1 MVINMKK
8 FLKITKVL
16 LIILVLTVSFL
27 VITFS
32 IINYNLNYE
41 MPQIITVELY
51 DKNNNKYLSYSNNNK
66 QTYVTLDKINQYVI
80 DAFITIE
87 DKRFY
92 NHQGVDFIRIGGA
105 IISDLKNKDFVEGAS
120 TITQQYVK
128 NLYLSND
135 KTIERKISEIM
146 IAMNIERQYT
156 KDEILTGYLNS
167 IYFDSGIYGIEDA
180 SIFYF
185 GKSASELT
193 LLEAC
198 ALASIPKS
206 PTYYSPIKNPE
217 NNKQRRNLVLYE
229 LYQDNK
235 IDYSTYIENT
245 IKTLELVG
253 IHPENKNE
261 NAPYFQDLV
270 IRELKTMGWLNDYT
284 SRGLKVYTTLD
295 SDLNNAIVKSINK
308 RHPDTDI
315 ETAVYAVEPKTG
327 NILAVVG
334 GNNYE
339 TSSFNRAVDSLR
351 QSGSAIKPFLYLTA
365 LEHGFTPAT
374 TFKSE
379 ETTFYINNE
388 SYSPKNYA
396 SIYANQDISMV
407 YAIATSDNIYAMK
420 THLFLGLDELV
431 NTLKRFKISGD
442 IPSIPSLAL
451 GTYEISLQELTTAYS
466 ALANEGVYVEPTLIT
481 KITTFEDEVLYE
493 KKVKTSTVLANK
505 SDVFLLNQS
514 MTSIFDNSM
523 TYNIR
528 PTGGRL
534 ASLLNHTYAGK
545 SGTTDTDNIMVG
557 YNPEIVVSVWTGYD
571 DSRKID
577 DYDDLSYG
585 KYIWADVVESYMY
598 NKKDVW
604 YDIPSDVI
612 GVDLNPMTGFY
623 PSFDEYHKY
632 LYFRKNNIPWY
643 IELLYKRE

>member
-1 MVINMKK
+1 MVNNMKK
-8 FLKITKVL
+8 LLKITKIL
-16 LIILVLTVSFL
+16 LVVCVITSSFL
-27 VITFS
+27 VIAFS
-32 IINYNLNYE
+32 IINYNLKYE
-41 MPQIITVELY
+41 MPQILTIELY
-51 DKNNNKYLSYSNNNK
+51 DKDNNKYLSYSNNNK
-66 QTYVTLDKINQYVI
+66 QTYVTLDKISDYVI
-80 DAFITIE
+80 DAFISIE

-105 IISDLKNKDFVEGAS
+105 IISDIKNQEFVEGAS

-135 KTIERKISEIM
+135 KTIERKLNEVL
-146 IAMNIERQYT
+146 IAMNIERQYS

-185 GKSASELT
+185 NKHAKDLT
-193 LLEAC
+193 LVEAC
-198 ALASIPKS
+198 SLASIPKS
-206 PTYYSPIKNPE
+206 PSSYSPIKNPE
-217 NNKQRRNLVLYE
+217 NNKERRNLVLYE

-235 IDYSTYIENT
+235 IDYETYIKSLNE
-245 IKTLELVG
+245 ELILYG
-253 IHPENKNE
+253 IHPEDKNE

-295 SDLNNAIVKSINK
+295 SSLNNAIVESINK
-308 RHPDTDI
+308 RHPNSEI
-315 ETAVYAVEPKTG
+315 ETAVYAIEPKTG

-339 TSSFNRAVDSLR
+339 DSSFNRAVDSLR

-379 ETTFYINNE
+379 PTTFYINNE
-388 SYSPKNYA
+388 KYSPKNYA
-396 SIYANQDISMV
+396 NIYANQDVSMV

-420 THLFLGLDELV
+420 THLFLGTNELV

-451 GTYEISLQELTTAYS
+451 GTYEISLQELITAYGV
-466 ALANEGVYVEPTLIT
+466 LANEGIYVEPTLIT
-481 KITTFEDEVLYE
+481 KITTFDDEVLYE
-493 KKVKTSTVLANK
+493 KKNKETSRLANK
-505 SDVFLLNQS
+505 SDVFLLNES

-534 ASLLNHTYAGK
+534 VSLLNHKYAGK

-557 YNPEIVVSVWTGYD
+557 YNPDILVGVWTGYD
-571 DSRKID
+571 DSRLIE

-585 KYIWADVVESYMY
+585 KYIWADVVESYM
-598 NKKDVW
+598 KKRKNIW
-604 YDIPSDVI
+604 YEIPDDVI
-612 GVDLNPMTGFY
+612 KVDLNPMSGFY
-623 PSFDEYHKY
+623 PSFDEYHKN
-632 LYFRKNNIPWY
+632 LYFKKNNIPWY
-643 IELLYKRE
+643 IKLLYKKE

>member
-1 MVINMKK
+1 MRKILK
-8 FLKITKVL
+8 FSKIL
-16 LIILVLTVSFL
+16 L
-27 VITFS
+27 VIFVLAAATIVIAFS
-32 IINYNLNYE
+32 IINYNLKYE
-41 MPQIITVELY
+41 MPQILNIELY
-51 DKNNNKYLSYSNNNK
+51 DKDNNKYLSYSNNNK
-66 QTYVTLDKINQYVI
+66 QTYVSLDKISNYVI
-80 DAFITIE
+80 DAFISIE

-105 IISDLKNKDFVEGAS
+105 ILSDIKNQGFVEGAS

-135 KTIERKISEIM
+135 KTIERKLNEVL
-146 IAMNIERQYT
+146 IAMNIERQYS

-185 GKSASELT
+185 GKSAIDLT
-193 LLEAC
+193 LVEAC

-217 NNKQRRNLVLYE
+217 NNKERRNLVLYE
-229 LYQDNK
+229 LYQDKK
-235 IDYSTYIENT
+235 IDYSTYLNSISE
-245 IKTLELVG
+245 ELVISG
-253 IHPENKNE
+253 IHPESQNE

-270 IRELKTMGWLNDYT
+270 IRELKSMGWLNDYT
-284 SRGLKVYTTLD
+284 AKGLKVYTTLD
-295 SDLNNAIVKSINK
+295 MKLNNAIVNSIDK
-308 RHPDTDI
+308 RHPNSDI
-315 ETAVYAVEPKTG
+315 ETAVYALEPSTG

-339 TSSFNRAVDSLR
+339 DSAFNRAVDSLR

-365 LEHGFTPAT
+365 LEHDFTPAT

-379 ETTFYINNE
+379 PTTFYINNDK
-388 SYSPKNYA
+388 YAPKNYGN
-396 SIYANQDISMV
+396 IYANQDVSMV

-420 THLFLGLDELV
+420 THLFLGTNELV

-451 GTYEISLQELTTAYS
+451 GTFEISLQELTTAYGV
-466 ALANEGVYVEPTLIT
+466 LANEGVYVEPTLIT
-481 KITTFEDEVLYE
+481 KITTFDDEVIYE
-493 KKVKTSTVLANK
+493 KKIKETAVLADK
-505 SDVFLLNQS
+505 SDVFLLNES

-534 ASLLNHTYAGK
+534 VSLLNHTYAGK

-557 YNPEIVVSVWTGYD
+557 YNPDIVVSVWTGYD
-571 DSRKID
+571 DSRLIE

-585 KYIWADVVESYMY
+585 KYIWADVIESYMY
-598 NKKDVW
+598 NKKNSW
-604 YDIPSDVI
+604 YEMPSDVI
-612 GVDLNPMTGFY
+612 KVDLNPMSGFY
-623 PSFDEYHKY
+623 PSFNEYHKY
-632 LYFRKNNIPWY
+632 IYFKKNNIPWY
-643 IELLYKRE
+643 IELLYKKE

>member
-1 MVINMKK
+1 MKK
-8 FLKITKVL
+8 LLKITKIL
-16 LIILVLTVSFL
+16 LVVCVITSSFL
-27 VITFS
+27 VIAFS
-32 IINYNLNYE
+32 IINYNLKYE
-41 MPQIITVELY
+41 MPQILTIELY
-51 DKNNNKYLSYSNNNK
+51 DKDNNKYLSYSNNNK
-66 QTYVTLDKINQYVI
+66 QTYVTLDKISDYVI
-80 DAFITIE
+80 DAFISIE

-105 IISDLKNKDFVEGAS
+105 IISDIKNQEFVEGAS

-135 KTIERKISEIM
+135 KTIERKLNEVL
-146 IAMNIERQYT
+146 IAMNIERQYS

-185 GKSASELT
+185 NKHAKDLT
-193 LLEAC
+193 LVEAC
-198 ALASIPKS
+198 SLASIPKS
-206 PTYYSPIKNPE
+206 PSSYSPIKNPE
-217 NNKQRRNLVLYE
+217 NNKERRNLVLYE

-235 IDYSTYIENT
+235 IDYETYIKSLNE
-245 IKTLELVG
+245 ELILYG
-253 IHPENKNE
+253 IHPEDKNE

-295 SDLNNAIVKSINK
+295 SSLTNAIVESINK
-308 RHPDTDI
+308 RHPNSEI
-315 ETAVYAVEPKTG
+315 ETAVYAIEPKTG

-339 TSSFNRAVDSLR
+339 DSSFNRAVDSLR

-379 ETTFYINNE
+379 PTTFYINNE
-388 SYSPKNYA
+388 KYSPKNYA
-396 SIYANQDISMV
+396 NIYANQDVSMV

-420 THLFLGLDELV
+420 THLFLGTNELV

-451 GTYEISLQELTTAYS
+451 GTYEISLQELITAYGV
-466 ALANEGVYVEPTLIT
+466 LANEGIYVEPTLIT
-481 KITTFEDEVLYE
+481 KITTFDDEVLYE
-493 KKVKTSTVLANK
+493 KKNKETSRLANK
-505 SDVFLLNQS
+505 SDVFLLNES

-534 ASLLNHTYAGK
+534 VSLLNHKYAGK

-557 YNPEIVVSVWTGYD
+557 YNPDILVGVWTGYD
-571 DSRKID
+571 DSRLIE

-585 KYIWADVVESYMY
+585 KYIWADVVESYM
-598 NKKDVW
+598 KKRKNIW
-604 YDIPSDVI
+604 YEIPDDVI
-612 GVDLNPMTGFY
+612 KVDLNPMSGFY
-623 PSFDEYHKY
+623 PSFDEYHKN
-632 LYFRKNNIPWY
+632 LYFKKNNIPWY
-643 IELLYKRE
+643 IKLLYKKE

>member
-1 MVINMKK
+1 
-8 FLKITKVL
+8 
-16 LIILVLTVSFL
+16 
-27 VITFS
+27 
-32 IINYNLNYE
+32 
-41 MPQIITVELY
+41 
-51 DKNNNKYLSYSNNNK
+51 
-66 QTYVTLDKINQYVI
+66 
-80 DAFITIE
+80 
-87 DKRFY
+87 
-92 NHQGVDFIRIGGA
+92 
-105 IISDLKNKDFVEGAS
+105 
-120 TITQQYVK
+120 
-128 NLYLSND
+128 
-135 KTIERKISEIM
+135 M

-180 SIFYF
+180 SIFYL

-407 YAIATSDNIYAMK
+407 YAIATTTKGRDWAPPRPRIP
-420 THLFLGLDELV
+420 H
-431 NTLKRFKISGD
+431 SG
-442 IPSIPSLAL
+442 S
-451 GTYEISLQELTTAYS
+451 QE
-466 ALANEGVYVEPTLIT
+466 
-481 KITTFEDEVLYE
+481 
-493 KKVKTSTVLANK
+493 TS
-505 SDVFLLNQS
+505 
-514 MTSIFDNSM
+514 
-523 TYNIR
+523 
-528 PTGGRL
+528 
-534 ASLLNHTYAGK
+534 
-545 SGTTDTDNIMVG
+545 
-557 YNPEIVVSVWTGYD
+557 
-571 DSRKID
+571 
-577 DYDDLSYG
+577 
-585 KYIWADVVESYMY
+585 
-598 NKKDVW
+598 
-604 YDIPSDVI
+604 
-612 GVDLNPMTGFY
+612 
-623 PSFDEYHKY
+623 
-632 LYFRKNNIPWY
+632 
-643 IELLYKRE
+643 

>member
-1 MVINMKK
+1 MKK
-8 FLKITKVL
+8 LLKITKIL
-16 LIILVLTVSFL
+16 LVVCVITSSFL
-27 VITFS
+27 VIAFS
-32 IINYNLNYE
+32 IINYNLKYE
-41 MPQIITVELY
+41 MPQILTIELY
-51 DKNNNKYLSYSNNNK
+51 DKDNNKYLSYSNNNK
-66 QTYVTLDKINQYVI
+66 QTYVTLDKISDYVI
-80 DAFITIE
+80 DAFISIE

-105 IISDLKNKDFVEGAS
+105 IISDIKNQEFVEGAS

-135 KTIERKISEIM
+135 KTIERKLNEVL
-146 IAMNIERQYT
+146 IAMNIERQYS

-185 GKSASELT
+185 NKHAKDLT
-193 LLEAC
+193 LVEAC
-198 ALASIPKS
+198 SLASIPKS
-206 PTYYSPIKNPE
+206 PSSYSPIRNPE
-217 NNKQRRNLVLYE
+217 KNKERRNLVLYE

-235 IDYSTYIENT
+235 IDYETYIKSLNE
-245 IKTLELVG
+245 ELILYG
-253 IHPENKNE
+253 IHPEDKNE

-295 SDLNNAIVKSINK
+295 SSLTNAIVESINK
-308 RHPDTDI
+308 RHPNSEI
-315 ETAVYAVEPKTG
+315 ETAVYAIEPKTG

-339 TSSFNRAVDSLR
+339 DSSFNRAVDSLR

-379 ETTFYINNE
+379 PTTFYINNE
-388 SYSPKNYA
+388 KYSPKNYA
-396 SIYANQDISMV
+396 NIYANQDVSMV

-420 THLFLGLDELV
+420 THLFLGTNELV

-451 GTYEISLQELTTAYS
+451 GTYEISLQELITAYGV
-466 ALANEGVYVEPTLIT
+466 LANEGIYVEPTLIT
-481 KITTFEDEVLYE
+481 KITTFDDEVLYE
-493 KKVKTSTVLANK
+493 KKNKETSRLANK
-505 SDVFLLNQS
+505 SDVFLLNES

-534 ASLLNHTYAGK
+534 VSLLNHKYAGK

-557 YNPEIVVSVWTGYD
+557 YNPDILVGVWTGYD
-571 DSRKID
+571 DSRLIE

-585 KYIWADVVESYMY
+585 KYIWADVVESYM
-598 NKKDVW
+598 KKRKNIW
-604 YDIPSDVI
+604 YEIPDDVI
-612 GVDLNPMTGFY
+612 KVDLNPMSGFY
-623 PSFDEYHKY
+623 PSFDEYHKN
-632 LYFRKNNIPWY
+632 LYFKKNNIPWY
-643 IELLYKRE
+643 IKLLYKKE

>member
-1 MVINMKK
+1 MKK
-8 FLKITKVL
+8 LLKITKIL
-16 LIILVLTVSFL
+16 LVVCVITSSFL
-27 VITFS
+27 VIAFS
-32 IINYNLNYE
+32 IINYNLKYE
-41 MPQIITVELY
+41 MPQILTIELY
-51 DKNNNKYLSYSNNNK
+51 DKDNNKYLSYSNNNK
-66 QTYVTLDKINQYVI
+66 QTYVTLDKISDYVI
-80 DAFITIE
+80 DAFISIE

-105 IISDLKNKDFVEGAS
+105 IISDIKNQEFVEGAS

-135 KTIERKISEIM
+135 KTIERKLNEVL
-146 IAMNIERQYT
+146 IAMNIERQYS

-185 GKSASELT
+185 NKHAKDLT
-193 LLEAC
+193 LVEAC
-198 ALASIPKS
+198 SLASIPKS
-206 PTYYSPIKNPE
+206 PSSYSPIKNPE
-217 NNKQRRNLVLYE
+217 NNKERRNLVLYE

-235 IDYSTYIENT
+235 IDYETYIKSLNE
-245 IKTLELVG
+245 ELILYG
-253 IHPENKNE
+253 IHPEDKNE

-295 SDLNNAIVKSINK
+295 SSLTNAIVESINK
-308 RHPDTDI
+308 RHPNSEI
-315 ETAVYAVEPKTG
+315 ETAVYAIEPKTG

-339 TSSFNRAVDSLR
+339 DSSFNRAVDSLR

-379 ETTFYINNE
+379 PTTFYINNE
-388 SYSPKNYA
+388 KYSPKNYA
-396 SIYANQDISMV
+396 NIYANQDVSMV

-420 THLFLGLDELV
+420 THLFLGTNELV

-451 GTYEISLQELTTAYS
+451 GTYEISLQELITAYGV
-466 ALANEGVYVEPTLIT
+466 LANEGVYVEPTLIT
-481 KITTFEDEVLYE
+481 KITTFDDEVLYE
-493 KKVKTSTVLANK
+493 KKNKETSRLANK
-505 SDVFLLNQS
+505 SDVFLLNES

-534 ASLLNHTYAGK
+534 VSLLNHKYAGK

-557 YNPEIVVSVWTGYD
+557 YNPDILVGVWTGYD
-571 DSRKID
+571 DSRLIE

-585 KYIWADVVESYMY
+585 KYIWADVVESYM
-598 NKKDVW
+598 KKRKNIW
-604 YDIPSDVI
+604 YEIPDDVI
-612 GVDLNPMTGFY
+612 KVDLNPMSGFY
-623 PSFDEYHKY
+623 PSFDEYHKN
-632 LYFRKNNIPWY
+632 LYFKKNNIPWY
-643 IELLYKRE
+643 IKLLYKKE

>member
-1 MVINMKK
+1 MVNNMRKI
-8 FLKITKVL
+8 LKISKIL
-16 LIILVLTVSFL
+16 LVVFVFL
-27 VITFS
+27 AAAIVISFS
-32 IINYNLNYE
+32 IINYNLKYE
-41 MPQIITVELY
+41 MPQILTIELY

-66 QTYVTLDKINQYVI
+66 QTYVTLDKISNYVI
-80 DAFITIE
+80 DAFISIE

-105 IISDLKNKDFVEGAS
+105 ILSDIKNQGFVEGAS

-135 KTIERKISEIM
+135 KTIERKLNEVL
-146 IAMNIERQYT
+146 IAMNIERQYS

-185 GKSASELT
+185 GKSAKDLT
-193 LLEAC
+193 LVEAC

-217 NNKQRRNLVLYE
+217 NNKTRRNLVLYE
-229 LYQDNK
+229 LYQDKK
-235 IDYSTYIENT
+235 IDYSTYLSSITEELT
-245 IKTLELVG
+245 ISG
-253 IHPENKNE
+253 IHPENQNE

-270 IRELKTMGWLNDYT
+270 IRELKSMGWLNDYT
-284 SRGLKVYTTLD
+284 ARGLKVYTTLD
-295 SDLNNAIVKSINK
+295 MKLNNAIVKSIDK
-308 RHPDTDI
+308 RHPNSDI
-315 ETAVYAVEPKTG
+315 ETAVYALEPSTG

-339 TSSFNRAVDSLR
+339 ASAFNRAVDSLR
-351 QSGSAIKPFLYLTA
+351 QSGSSIKPFLYLTA

-379 ETTFYINNE
+379 PTTFYINNDK
-388 SYSPKNYA
+388 YAPKNYGD
-396 SIYANQDISMV
+396 IYANQDVSMV

-420 THLFLGLDELV
+420 THLFLGTNELV

-451 GTYEISLQELTTAYS
+451 GTFEISLQELTTAYGV
-466 ALANEGVYVEPTLIT
+466 LANEGVYVEPTLIT
-481 KITTFEDEVLYE
+481 KITTFDDKVIYE
-493 KKVKTSTVLANK
+493 KKVKEKSILADK
-505 SDVFLLNQS
+505 SDVFLLNES

-534 ASLLNHTYAGK
+534 VSLLNHTYAGK

-557 YNPEIVVSVWTGYD
+557 YNPDIVVSVWTGYD
-571 DSRKID
+571 DSRLIE

-585 KYIWADVVESYMY
+585 KYIWADVIESYMY
-598 NKKDVW
+598 NKKNSW
-604 YDIPSDVI
+604 YEMPNDVI
-612 GVDLNPMTGFY
+612 KVDLNPMSGFY
-623 PSFDEYHKY
+623 PSFNEYHKY
-632 LYFRKNNIPWY
+632 IYFKKNNIPWY
-643 IELLYKRE
+643 IELLYKKE

>member
-1 MVINMKK
+1 MKK
-8 FLKITKVL
+8 LLKITKIL
-16 LIILVLTVSFL
+16 LVVCVITSSFL
-27 VITFS
+27 VIAFS
-32 IINYNLNYE
+32 IINYNLKYE
-41 MPQIITVELY
+41 MPQILTIELY
-51 DKNNNKYLSYSNNNK
+51 DKDNNKYLSYSNNNK
-66 QTYVTLDKINQYVI
+66 QTYVTLDKISDYVI
-80 DAFITIE
+80 DAFISIE

-105 IISDLKNKDFVEGAS
+105 IISDIKNQEFVEGAS

-135 KTIERKISEIM
+135 KTIERKLNEVL
-146 IAMNIERQYT
+146 IAMNIERQYS

-185 GKSASELT
+185 NKHAKDLT
-193 LLEAC
+193 LVEAC
-198 ALASIPKS
+198 SLASIPKS
-206 PTYYSPIKNPE
+206 PSSYSPIKNPE
-217 NNKQRRNLVLYE
+217 NNKERRNLVLYE

-235 IDYSTYIENT
+235 IDYETYIKSLNE
-245 IKTLELVG
+245 ELILYG
-253 IHPENKNE
+253 IHPEDKNE

-295 SDLNNAIVKSINK
+295 SSLNNAIVESINK
-308 RHPDTDI
+308 RHPNSEI
-315 ETAVYAVEPKTG
+315 ETAVYAIEPKTG

-339 TSSFNRAVDSLR
+339 DSSFNRAVDSLR

-379 ETTFYINNE
+379 PTTFYINNE
-388 SYSPKNYA
+388 KYSPKNYA
-396 SIYANQDISMV
+396 NIYANQDVSMV

-420 THLFLGLDELV
+420 THLFLGTNELV

-451 GTYEISLQELTTAYS
+451 GTYEISLQELITAYGV
-466 ALANEGVYVEPTLIT
+466 LANEGIYVEPTLIT
-481 KITTFEDEVLYE
+481 KITTFDDEVLYE
-493 KKVKTSTVLANK
+493 KKNKETSRLANK
-505 SDVFLLNQS
+505 SDVFLLNES

-534 ASLLNHTYAGK
+534 VSLLNHKYAGK

-557 YNPEIVVSVWTGYD
+557 YNPDILVGVWTGYD
-571 DSRKID
+571 DSRLIE

-585 KYIWADVVESYMY
+585 KYIWADVVERYM
-598 NKKDVW
+598 KKRKNIW
-604 YDIPSDVI
+604 YEIPDDVI
-612 GVDLNPMTGFY
+612 KVDLNPMSGFY
-623 PSFDEYHKY
+623 PSFDEYHKN
-632 LYFRKNNIPWY
+632 LYFKKNNIPWY
-643 IELLYKRE
+643 IKLLYKKE

>member
-1 MVINMKK
+1 MKK
-8 FLKITKVL
+8 LLKITKIL
-16 LIILVLTVSFL
+16 LVVCVITSSFL
-27 VITFS
+27 VIAFS
-32 IINYNLNYE
+32 IINYNLKYE
-41 MPQIITVELY
+41 MPQILTIELY
-51 DKNNNKYLSYSNNNK
+51 DKDNNKYLSYSNNNK
-66 QTYVTLDKINQYVI
+66 QTYVTLDKISDYVI
-80 DAFITIE
+80 DAFISIE

-105 IISDLKNKDFVEGAS
+105 IISDIKNQEFVEGAS

-135 KTIERKISEIM
+135 KTIERKLNEVL
-146 IAMNIERQYT
+146 IAMNIERQYS

-185 GKSASELT
+185 NKHAKDLT
-193 LLEAC
+193 LVEAC
-198 ALASIPKS
+198 SLASIPKS
-206 PTYYSPIKNPE
+206 PSSYSPIKNPE
-217 NNKQRRNLVLYE
+217 NNKERRNLVLYE

-235 IDYSTYIENT
+235 IDYETYIKSLNE
-245 IKTLELVG
+245 ELILYG
-253 IHPENKNE
+253 IHPEDKNE

-295 SDLNNAIVKSINK
+295 SSLNNAIVESINK
-308 RHPDTDI
+308 RHPNSEI
-315 ETAVYAVEPKTG
+315 ETAVYAIEPKTG

-339 TSSFNRAVDSLR
+339 DSSFNRAVDSLR

-379 ETTFYINNE
+379 PTTFYINNE
-388 SYSPKNYA
+388 KYSPKNYA
-396 SIYANQDISMV
+396 NIYANQDVSMV

-420 THLFLGLDELV
+420 THLFLGTNELV

-451 GTYEISLQELTTAYS
+451 GTYEISLQELITAYGV
-466 ALANEGVYVEPTLIT
+466 LANEGIYVEPTLIT
-481 KITTFEDEVLYE
+481 KITTFDDEVLYE
-493 KKVKTSTVLANK
+493 KKNKETSRLANK
-505 SDVFLLNQS
+505 SDVFLLNES

-534 ASLLNHTYAGK
+534 VSLLNHKYAGK

-557 YNPEIVVSVWTGYD
+557 YNPDILVGVWTGYD
-571 DSRKID
+571 DSRLIE

-585 KYIWADVVESYMY
+585 KYIWADVVESYMKKRKNIWY
-598 NKKDVW
+598 ETPKDV
-604 YDIPSDVI
+604 IK
-612 GVDLNPMTGFY
+612 VDLNPMSGFY
-623 PSFDEYHKY
+623 PSFDEYHKN
-632 LYFRKNNIPWY
+632 LYFKKNNIPWY
-643 IELLYKRE
+643 IELLYKKE

>member
-1 MVINMKK
+1 MVNNMKK
-8 FLKITKVL
+8 LLKITKIL
-16 LIILVLTVSFL
+16 LVVCVITSSFL
-27 VITFS
+27 VIAFS
-32 IINYNLNYE
+32 IINYNLKYE
-41 MPQIITVELY
+41 MPQILTIELY
-51 DKNNNKYLSYSNNNK
+51 DKDNNKYLSYSNNNK
-66 QTYVTLDKINQYVI
+66 QTYVTLDKVSDYVI
-80 DAFITIE
+80 DAFISIE

-105 IISDLKNKDFVEGAS
+105 IISDIKNQEFVEGAS

-135 KTIERKISEIM
+135 KTIERKLNEVL
-146 IAMNIERQYT
+146 IAMNIERQYS

-185 GKSASELT
+185 NKHAKDLT
-193 LLEAC
+193 LVEAC
-198 ALASIPKS
+198 SLASIPKS
-206 PTYYSPIKNPE
+206 PSSYSPIKNPE
-217 NNKQRRNLVLYE
+217 NNKERRNLVLYE

-235 IDYSTYIENT
+235 IDYETYIKSLNE
-245 IKTLELVG
+245 ELILYG
-253 IHPENKNE
+253 IHPEDKNE

-295 SDLNNAIVKSINK
+295 SSLNNAIVESINK
-308 RHPDTDI
+308 RHPNSEI
-315 ETAVYAVEPKTG
+315 ETAVYAIEPKTG

-339 TSSFNRAVDSLR
+339 DSSFNRAVDSLR

-379 ETTFYINNE
+379 PTTFYINNE
-388 SYSPKNYA
+388 KYSPKNYA
-396 SIYANQDISMV
+396 NIYANQDVSMV

-420 THLFLGLDELV
+420 THLFLGTNELV

-451 GTYEISLQELTTAYS
+451 GTYEISLQELITAYGV
-466 ALANEGVYVEPTLIT
+466 LANEGIYVEPTLIT
-481 KITTFEDEVLYE
+481 KITTFDDEVLYE
-493 KKVKTSTVLANK
+493 KKNKETSRLANK
-505 SDVFLLNQS
+505 SDVFLLNES

-534 ASLLNHTYAGK
+534 VSLLNHKYAGK

-557 YNPEIVVSVWTGYD
+557 YNPDILVGVWTGYD
-571 DSRKID
+571 DSRLIE

-585 KYIWADVVESYMY
+585 KYIWADVVESYM
-598 NKKDVW
+598 KKRKNIW
-604 YDIPSDVI
+604 YEIPDDVI
-612 GVDLNPMTGFY
+612 KVDLNPMSGFY
-623 PSFDEYHKY
+623 PSFDEYHKN
-632 LYFRKNNIPWY
+632 LYFKKNNIPWY
-643 IELLYKRE
+643 IKLLYKKE

>member
-1 MVINMKK
+1 MKK
-8 FLKITKVL
+8 LLKITKIL
-16 LIILVLTVSFL
+16 LVVCVITSSFL
-27 VITFS
+27 VIAFS
-32 IINYNLNYE
+32 IINYNLKYE
-41 MPQIITVELY
+41 MPQILTIELY

-66 QTYVTLDKINQYVI
+66 QTYVTLDKISDYVI
-80 DAFITIE
+80 DAFISIE

-105 IISDLKNKDFVEGAS
+105 IISDIKNQEFVEGAS

-135 KTIERKISEIM
+135 KTIERKLNEVL
-146 IAMNIERQYT
+146 IAMNIERQYS

-185 GKSASELT
+185 NKHAKDLT
-193 LLEAC
+193 LVEAC
-198 ALASIPKS
+198 SLASIPKS
-206 PTYYSPIKNPE
+206 PSSYSPIKNPE
-217 NNKQRRNLVLYE
+217 NNKERRNLVLYE

-235 IDYSTYIENT
+235 IDYKTYIKSLNE
-245 IKTLELVG
+245 ELILYG
-253 IHPENKNE
+253 IHPEDKNE

-295 SDLNNAIVKSINK
+295 SSLNNAIVESINK
-308 RHPDTDI
+308 RHPNSEI
-315 ETAVYAVEPKTG
+315 ETAVYAIEPKTG

-339 TSSFNRAVDSLR
+339 DSSFNRAVDSLR

-379 ETTFYINNE
+379 PTTFYINNE
-388 SYSPKNYA
+388 KYSPKNYA
-396 SIYANQDISMV
+396 NIYANQDVSMV

-420 THLFLGLDELV
+420 THLFLGTNELV

-451 GTYEISLQELTTAYS
+451 GTYEISLQELITAYGV
-466 ALANEGVYVEPTLIT
+466 LANEGIYVEPTLIT
-481 KITTFEDEVLYE
+481 KITTFDDEVLYE
-493 KKVKTSTVLANK
+493 KKNKETSRLANK
-505 SDVFLLNQS
+505 SDVFLLNES

-534 ASLLNHTYAGK
+534 VSLLNHKYAGK

-557 YNPEIVVSVWTGYD
+557 YNPDILVGVWTGYD
-571 DSRKID
+571 DSRLIE

-585 KYIWADVVESYMY
+585 KYIWADVVESYM
-598 NKKDVW
+598 KKRKNIW
-604 YDIPSDVI
+604 YEIPDDVI
-612 GVDLNPMTGFY
+612 KVDLNPMSGFY
-623 PSFDEYHKY
+623 PSFDEYHKN
-632 LYFRKNNIPWY
+632 LYFKKNNIPWY
-643 IELLYKRE
+643 IKLLYKKE

>member
-1 MVINMKK
+1 M
-8 FLKITKVL
+8 
-16 LIILVLTVSFL
+16 
-27 VITFS
+27 
-32 IINYNLNYE
+32 
-41 MPQIITVELY
+41 
-51 DKNNNKYLSYSNNNK
+51 
-66 QTYVTLDKINQYVI
+66 
-80 DAFITIE
+80 
-87 DKRFY
+87 
-92 NHQGVDFIRIGGA
+92 
-105 IISDLKNKDFVEGAS
+105 
-120 TITQQYVK
+120 
-128 NLYLSND
+128 
-135 KTIERKISEIM
+135 
-146 IAMNIERQYT
+146 
-156 KDEILTGYLNS
+156 
-167 IYFDSGIYGIEDA
+167 
-180 SIFYF
+180 
-185 GKSASELT
+185 
-193 LLEAC
+193 
-198 ALASIPKS
+198 
-206 PTYYSPIKNPE
+206 
-217 NNKQRRNLVLYE
+217 
-229 LYQDNK
+229 
-235 IDYSTYIENT
+235 
-245 IKTLELVG
+245 G

-442 IPSIPSLAL
+442 IPTIPSLAL

>member
-1 MVINMKK
+1 MVNNMKK
-8 FLKITKVL
+8 LLKITKIL
-16 LIILVLTVSFL
+16 LVVCVITSSFL
-27 VITFS
+27 VIAFS
-32 IINYNLNYE
+32 IINYNLKYE
-41 MPQIITVELY
+41 MPQILTIELY
-51 DKNNNKYLSYSNNNK
+51 DKDNNKYLSYSNNNK
-66 QTYVTLDKINQYVI
+66 QTYVTLDKISDYVI
-80 DAFITIE
+80 DAFISIE

-105 IISDLKNKDFVEGAS
+105 IISDIKNQEFVEGAS

-135 KTIERKISEIM
+135 KTIERKLNEVL
-146 IAMNIERQYT
+146 IAMNIERQYS

-185 GKSASELT
+185 NKHAKDLT
-193 LLEAC
+193 LVEAC
-198 ALASIPKS
+198 SLASIPKS
-206 PTYYSPIKNPE
+206 PSSYSPIKNPE
-217 NNKQRRNLVLYE
+217 NNKERRNLVLYE

-235 IDYSTYIENT
+235 IDYETYIKSLNE
-245 IKTLELVG
+245 ELILYG
-253 IHPENKNE
+253 IHPEDKNE

-295 SDLNNAIVKSINK
+295 SSLTNAIVESINK
-308 RHPDTDI
+308 RHPNSEI
-315 ETAVYAVEPKTG
+315 ETAVYAIEPKTG

-339 TSSFNRAVDSLR
+339 DSSFNRAVDSLR

-379 ETTFYINNE
+379 PTTFYINNE
-388 SYSPKNYA
+388 KYSPKNYA
-396 SIYANQDISMV
+396 NIYANQDVSMV

-420 THLFLGLDELV
+420 THLFLGTNELV

-451 GTYEISLQELTTAYS
+451 GTYEISLQELITAYGV
-466 ALANEGVYVEPTLIT
+466 LANEGIYVEPTLIT
-481 KITTFEDEVLYE
+481 KITTFDDEVLYE
-493 KKVKTSTVLANK
+493 KKNKETSRLANK
-505 SDVFLLNQS
+505 SDVFLLNES

-534 ASLLNHTYAGK
+534 VSLLNHKYAGK

-557 YNPEIVVSVWTGYD
+557 YNPDILVGVWTGYD
-571 DSRKID
+571 DSRLIE

-585 KYIWADVVESYMY
+585 KYIWADVVESYM
-598 NKKDVW
+598 KKRKNIW
-604 YDIPSDVI
+604 YEIPDDVI
-612 GVDLNPMTGFY
+612 KVDLNPMSGFY
-623 PSFDEYHKY
+623 PSFDEYHKN
-632 LYFRKNNIPWY
+632 LYFKKNNIPWY
-643 IELLYKRE
+643 IKLLYKKE